1 MQSSIVKQGWIARHR
16 HSTWMKYMGAAIA
29 VWVALSLCTFAPVLH
44 RHAFS
49 LFLAAILFTARFL
62 GFGPAIFSLSL
73 SVGCL
78 DFLVYH
84 VFSAGII
91 QSANLERLLVFVTI
105 AVFAGSMARQKT
117 LAETRAERSTREMA
131 AIVECSG
138 DAIFSTDPEGTITSW
153 NHAAEKLFGYSLDE
167 AVGMPG
173 SRLAPQERKE
183 EVERNLQT
191 FNSGHSI
198 HPYQTQRIRKDGT
211 IVPLLMSISPLR
223 DIRKQIVGASVIARD
238 ISAEKQSEEAVRR
251 SEKLATAGRLAASI
265 AHEINNPLEA
275 VVNLLYLARED
286 SANAAQYLTMAEQEV
301 GRVARLAQQTLGF
314 VRDTTSPGPI
324 KVALLMDETLSLY
337 SRKIEGRGI
346 RVIRRYR
353 KVEQINGNAG
363 EMRQLFANLVVNAV
377 EAMGKQGSLHVRVS
391 PGHDW
396 RDGREGVRVTVAD
409 NGSGIPATDMER
421 IFEPFYTTKKDTG
434 TGLGLWV
441 SSGIVKKHH
450 GSIRVRSRADVNSSG
465 TVFLVFLPYGG
476 NSSGWH
482 EEPCNSSSSLA

>member
-1 MQSSIVKQGWIARHR
+1 MPNSGPKTNSVKESWIARHR
-16 HSTWMKYMGAAIA
+16 HAAWVQYSGAAVA
-29 VWVALSLCTFAPVLH
+29 VWVALSLCGFSPVLH

-62 GFGPAIFSLSL
+62 GFGPAIFSLFL
-73 SVGCL
+73 SATCL

-91 QSANLERLLVFVTI
+91 QSANLERLLVFVAI

-131 AIVECSG
+131 AIVECSN
-138 DAIFSTDPEGTITSW
+138 DAIFSTDPDDTITSW
-153 NHAAEKLFGYSLDE
+153 NRAAETLFGYSLEE

-173 SRLAPQERKE
+173 LRLSPADRRE
-183 EVERNLQT
+183 ESDRNRRT
-191 FNSGHSI
+191 FNEGGNVS
-198 HPYQTQRIRKDGT
+198 PYRTERLRKDGT
-211 IVPLLMSISPLR
+211 LVPILLSVSPLR
-223 DIRKQIVGASVIARD
+223 DRRGDIVGASVIARD

-314 VRDTTSPGPI
+314 VRDTNSPGPI
-324 KVALLMDETLSLY
+324 KAALIMEETLQLY
-337 SRKIEGRGI
+337 ARKIEARQI

-353 KVEQINGNAG
+353 EVREINGYAG
-363 EMRQLFANLVVNAV
+363 EMRQLCANLVVNAV
-377 EAMGKQGSLHVRVS
+377 EAMGKQGSLHVRVA
-391 PGHDW
+391 PGHNW
-396 RDGREGVRVTVAD
+396 REGREGLRVTVAD
-409 NGSGIPATDMER
+409 NGSGIPAAELQR
-421 IFEPFYTTKKDTG
+421 VFEPFYTTKKDTG

-441 SSGIVKKHH
+441 SSGIVRKH
-450 GSIRVRSRADVNSSG
+450 GGLIRVRSRVEGRNRG
-465 TVFLVFLPYGG
+465 TVFSIFLPYEAEF
-476 NSSGWH
+476 SRS
-482 EEPCNSSSSLA
+482 